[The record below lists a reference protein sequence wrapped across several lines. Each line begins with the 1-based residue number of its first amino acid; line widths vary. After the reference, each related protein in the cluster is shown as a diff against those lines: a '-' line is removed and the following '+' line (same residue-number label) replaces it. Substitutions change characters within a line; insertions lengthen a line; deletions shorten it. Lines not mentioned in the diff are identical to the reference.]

1 MNQLADFGRIFQMF
15 DHDDDGKISKEELL
29 ESVTKLGLGV
39 MKHDLIQMI
48 ARLDA
53 NGDGYV
59 DFDEFERLYKN
70 VMGDDDVCG
79 GGGDEEEDMKEAF
92 KLFDQNG
99 DGFVSGE
106 ELSSVLCSLGLRQG
120 KKTLE
125 DCKNMIKKV
134 DLDGDG
140 MLDFK
145 EFKQMIKLVN

>member
-70 VMGDDDVCG
+70 VMGDDD
-79 GGGDEEEDMKEAF
+79 DEEDMKEAF

-125 DCKNMIKKV
+125 DCKNLIKKV